1 MADLG
6 RQLPSEAA
14 NALGGTVRS
23 KPTQGERR
31 RDAPETLEP
40 YKLPPREAWPRASDH
55 SPAAERFRVCERAE
69 TVGRDL
75 ERWAMRLG
83 ARAEGLPRRRADRLL
98 RASSQVWDAAE
109 SLGAGHPYGAPLLRR
124 EESLRAIY
132 GGADRSPERVLE
144 LFAEEVLG
152 SRSRSRSVEG
162 RDLRAALGSPARSVL
177 ERFLRLTQPTG
188 PIPSV
193 CLYR

>member
-6 RQLPSEAA
+6 RQLPSEVA
-14 NALGGTVRS
+14 NALGGAVRS
-23 KPTQGERR
+23 KPTQGEWC

-40 YKLPPREAWPRASDH
+40 YKLPPREAWPRASDR
-55 SPAAERFRVCERAE
+55 SPAAERFRACERAE

-83 ARAEGLPRRRADRLL
+83 GRAEDLPRRRAGRLL
-98 RASSQVWDAAE
+98 RASSWVWDAAE
-109 SLGAGHPYGAPLLRR
+109 SLGAGHPYGAPLLRC
-124 EESLRAIY
+124 EESLRALY
-132 GGADRSPERVLE
+132 GSADRSPERVLA
-144 LFAEEVLG
+144 LFAEEVFG

-162 RDLRAALGSPARSVL
+162 RDLRAALGLPARGVL

-188 PIPSV
+188 LIPSV